1 MLSENEI
8 QQHNSGGA
16 LILIGLKRSWCV
28 HKVKAIEWDKYG
40 MLNKQLLQTIL
51 YVHLLWVNIYGIWKS
66 LGTSIKCELYM
77 HDVYHIKLI
86 IQIFNGIQKVQKY

>member
-1 MLSENEI
+1 MHLHLKYIFRQIISMLSENEI

-51 YVHLLWVNIYGIWKS
+51 YVHLL
-66 LGTSIKCELYM
+66 
-77 HDVYHIKLI
+77 
-86 IQIFNGIQKVQKY
+86 